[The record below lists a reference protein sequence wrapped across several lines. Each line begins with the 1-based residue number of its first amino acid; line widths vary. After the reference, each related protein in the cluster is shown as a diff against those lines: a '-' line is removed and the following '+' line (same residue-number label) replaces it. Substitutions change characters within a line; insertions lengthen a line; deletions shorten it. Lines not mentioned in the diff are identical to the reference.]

1 MTVSPQHEDNLGHTH
16 THTHVQV
23 LYWHTQTSQ
32 EANPC
37 WFVQHRISI
46 LGLELRSER
55 AVCQQNTDVAANWA
69 TIDFQLI
76 DERRPWAPVEGSP
89 LNRHHSASRSFGPE
103 WSVGFKWE
111 SPGLP
116 SSISLNLAPHGNVLF
131 NHFHLSV
138 KTFRSIFLTT
148 FSPQGPMLVDV
159 LTCESFRHCFEW
171 VPLILPR
178 RPYVDVK
185 ENRRTKPCLK
195 YSWLIHSLHDHI
207 TPCIARLCV
216 TYRTWCERIKRKL
229 LEEGQPWSSCTEGFT
244 RTHPL
249 NCCFPVMHHLS
260 VQVRVPRGAEAKP
273 GAHNWW
279 STDNPAAVWV
289 SFILLQHVSQCLHRH
304 QGSYGI
310 LLSWYKP
317 WSVCTVLWIRSSSS
331 SLCIPYQQHHIFTPD
346 VEASGRSILIK
357 QIFNPKDVKKVEECS
372 RALKRGNNTRC
383 LAHFLCPSLGFP
395 WIRTR

>member
-1 MTVSPQHEDNLGHTH
+1 MWRKTDALNPVWSTVDWFTLFMITSRPALPDFASPTEHGVNGSSGNCWKKVSRGPRALRALQEHT
-16 THTHVQV
+16 
-23 LYWHTQTSQ
+23 
-32 EANPC
+32 
-37 WFVQHRISI
+37 
-46 LGLELRSER
+46 
-55 AVCQQNTDVAANWA
+55 
-69 TIDFQLI
+69 
-76 DERRPWAPVEGSP
+76 
-89 LNRHHSASRSFGPE
+89 
-103 WSVGFKWE
+103 
-111 SPGLP
+111 
-116 SSISLNLAPHGNVLF
+116 
-131 NHFHLSV
+131 
-138 KTFRSIFLTT
+138 
-148 FSPQGPMLVDV
+148 
-159 LTCESFRHCFEW
+159 
-171 VPLILPR
+171 
-178 RPYVDVK
+178 
-185 ENRRTKPCLK
+185 
-195 YSWLIHSLHDHI
+195 
-207 TPCIARLCV
+207 
-216 TYRTWCERIKRKL
+216 
-229 LEEGQPWSSCTEGFT
+229 
-244 RTHPL
+244 PL

-273 GAHNWW
+273 GTHNWW

-372 RALKRGNNTRC
+372 RALECGNNTRC